1 MAKNVDARLQRTQR
15 GQDEIRQKSHT
26 LTQSERLILALI
38 DGLASNDR
46 LRGRVRGMLERRFRL
61 TVADLKAKGFVEEV
75 VLPGN
80 RPESPDSAT
89 IESFVRQD
97 PLDPVTL
104 TALTLQPEMIS
115 RIVKP
120 AVAQDLPSMEQATIL
135 ITETEEAESS
145 GVDFYLP
152 LEVQQPTVAETPVF
166 EAAVASNLI
175 TANGADQ
182 RHSTSS
188 RRIKRARRSR
198 YIQIGYWLLFAGLV
212 CAVIL
217 IALMR
222 LE

>member
-1 MAKNVDARLQRTQR
+1 
-15 GQDEIRQKSHT
+15 
-26 LTQSERLILALI
+26 
-38 DGLASNDR
+38 
-46 LRGRVRGMLERRFRL
+46 
-61 TVADLKAKGFVEEV
+61 
-75 VLPGN
+75 
-80 RPESPDSAT
+80 
-89 IESFVRQD
+89 
-97 PLDPVTL
+97 
-104 TALTLQPEMIS
+104 
-115 RIVKP
+115 
-120 AVAQDLPSMEQATIL
+120 MEQATIL